1 MISVEEKKILESK
14 EKINVANKIEEIFAE
29 IVLYEKKL
37 KNNKEKN

>member
-1 MISVEEKKILESK
+1 MISAEEKKILESK

>member
-1 MISVEEKKILESK
+1 MISAEQKKIFESK

-37 KNNKEKN
+37 KSNKEKN

>member
-1 MISVEEKKILESK
+1 MISAEEKKILESK

-29 IVLYEKKL
+29 IVLCEKKL